1 MKFFVVL
8 FFLFIT
14 TCIFSQKYSRV
25 KIYTDELGLEKLSN
39 LGVAIDHGIK
49 KEGYFFISD
58 FSISEIQRI
67 KENNYSI
74 EILIEDVQAFY
85 KNQNNSNKGLEKNSI
100 CPSSNTEIKSPS
112 QFKLGSMGG
121 FYTYQEYLDEV
132 DKMALEYPQLITSK
146 SVIGN
151 FLTSENRPL
160 YWMKISDNP
169 SIDEIDETEVLYT
182 GVHHAREPI
191 SLTELVF
198 YMWYLLENYS
208 NDLEIQYLLNST
220 ELYFVPCVNPDG
232 YIYNETTDP
241 TGGGMHRKNRR
252 NVGTSNNGVDLNR
265 NYSYQWGTTG
275 ISTNQDDD
283 TYPGSSAFSE
293 PENQAIKWFC
303 ENRHFL
309 FAANAHS
316 FGNHILYPISSTT
329 SEFAVD
335 NEYFKLYTNQM
346 VNQNGFGEMKS
357 SDLYPASGESD
368 DFMYKDDL
376 INKTKIFAITPE
388 IGGSNHGFWPASTEI
403 QGLCKDMMIPN
414 LMVAQLTHKYCVI
427 NDEMSSYIDNSIG
440 YLNYS
445 VERLGIEDGTFSI
458 SIEPL
463 KGIQSVGSLNNH
475 TLNLKGRLLDSISY
489 SLNPLLQF
497 GDTIQYVIVTD
508 YGTWVQRDTTIKI
521 FGAISLQLSDDC
533 SNLSNWSGDWN
544 TSITAYHSGFSSFT
558 DSPFG
563 NYQGA
568 STSQFK
574 LNSKIDLRYA
584 VSPVLSFYTKWQIES
599 NYDYCQFQVSTD
611 NGKSWQAQCGKYTS
625 IGVGSGSGGNQPNG
639 QPVYDGNQYNWVREE
654 IDLSDYLDQEINVRF
669 LLKADNGEEKD
680 GFYFDDFKVNYN
692 YDPNASIEEVDF
704 QIHAFPNPTSNSTL
718 FSFPNLLEN
727 GELGI
732 FDQSGKCVLK
742 KVIESNETNENIDSS
757 FLPSGVYLVKLMN
770 SNRYSRPFKLV
781 VLH

>member
-1 MKFFVVL
+1 MRFLV
-8 FFLFIT
+8 FLFIFFFSN
-14 TCIFSQKYSRV
+14 CIFSQKYSRV
-25 KIYTDELGLEKLSN
+25 KIYTDDKGLEKLSN
-39 LGVAIDHGIK
+39 LGVAIDHGVK

-58 FSISEIQRI
+58 FS
-67 KENNYSI
+67 SI
-74 EILIEDVQAFY
+74 EFQKIKDNQFIFEVIIDDVQSFY
-85 KNQNNSNKGLEKNSI
+85 KNQNLVRVEEKNST
-100 CPSSNTEIKSPS
+100 CSNFKSQITSPTH
-112 QFKLGSMGG
+112 FKLGSMGG

-132 DKMALEYPQLITSK
+132 DKMVLAYPQLITPK
-146 SVIGN
+146 SAIGN

-160 YWMKISDNP
+160 YWLKISDNP
-169 SIDEIDETEVLYT
+169 SIDEIDETEVFYS

-208 NDLEIQYLLNST
+208 SDLEIQYLLNST

-232 YIYNETTDP
+232 YIYNETNDP

-252 NVGTSNNGVDLNR
+252 NVGITNKGVDINR
-265 NYSYQWGTTG
+265 NYSYKWGTTG

-309 FAANAHS
+309 FASNAHAY
-316 FGNHILYPISSTT
+316 GNHILYPISSSS

-346 VNQNGFGEMKS
+346 ANQNGFGEMKS

-376 INKTKIFAITPE
+376 TNKPKIFAITPE
-388 IGGSNHGFWPASTEI
+388 IGGTNHGFWPASNEI
-403 QGLCKDMMIPN
+403 EDLCKDMLIPN
-414 LMVAQLTHKYCVI
+414 LLVSQLTHKYCIVK
-427 NDEMSSYIDNSIG
+427 DEMPSYIESLTG
-440 YLNYS
+440 YFNYS
-445 VERLGIEDGTFSI
+445 VKRFGIEDGNFSI

-463 KGIQSVGSLNNH
+463 KGIQSVGSLNSH
-475 TLNLKGRLLDSISY
+475 TLNLKGRLLDSISF

-508 YGTWVQRDTTIKI
+508 YGTWTNRDTIVKKYGSITLK
-521 FGAISLQLSDDC
+521 FLDNC
-533 SNLSNWSGDWN
+533 SNLNNWSGDWN
-544 TSITAYHSGFSSFT
+544 TSVTDYHSGFSSFT

-568 STSQFK
+568 SSSQFK
-574 LNSKIDLRYA
+574 LNQKIDLRYA
-584 VSPVLSFYTKWQIES
+584 ASPILSFYAKWQIES

-611 NGKSWQAQCGKYTS
+611 NGKSWQAQCGNYTS

-639 QPVYDGNQYNWVREE
+639 QPVYDGNQYDWVREE

-669 LLKADNGEEKD
+669 LLKSDNGSEKD

-692 YDPNASIEEVDF
+692 YDPNASIEEIDF
-704 QIHAFPNPTSNSTL
+704 QIHAFPNPTSNSTI
-718 FSFPNLLEN
+718 FSFSNLVET
-727 GELGI
+727 GELGV

-742 KVIESNETNENIDSS
+742 KLIGSNETNLTFDSS

-770 SNRYSRPFKLV
+770 SKRYSRPFKLV

>member
-1 MKFFVVL
+1 MKFFGVL
-8 FFLFIT
+8 FFLLIT

-25 KIYTDELGLEKLSN
+25 KIYTDDNGLEKLSN
-39 LGVAIDHGIK
+39 LGVTIDHGVK
-49 KEGYFFISD
+49 KTGFFFISD
-58 FSISEIQRI
+58 FSNSELQRI
-67 KENNYSI
+67 KENQYAF
-74 EILIEDVQAFY
+74 EVLIDDVQTFY
-85 KNQNNSNKGLEKNSI
+85 KNQNTLRVEEKNST
-100 CPSSNTEIKSPS
+100 CPSLNSKVLSPTN
-112 QFKLGSMGG
+112 FKLGSMGG

-132 DKMALEYPQLITSK
+132 DKMAQEFPQLITSK
-146 SVIGN
+146 STIGN
-151 FLTSENRPL
+151 FLTSENRPI

-169 SIDEIDETEVLYT
+169 LIDEVDETEVFYS

-208 NDLEIQYLLNST
+208 NDLEIQYLLDST

-232 YIYNETTDP
+232 YIYNETKDP

-252 NVGTSNNGVDLNR
+252 NVGVINKGVDINR

-275 ISTNQDDD
+275 ISTNPDDD

-303 ENRHFL
+303 ENRDFL
-309 FAANAHS
+309 FASNAHAY
-316 FGNHILYPISSTT
+316 GNHILYPISSTS

-376 INKTKIFAITPE
+376 SNKPKIFAITPE
-388 IGGSNHGFWPASTEI
+388 IGGSNHGFWPASNEI
-403 QGLCKDMMIPN
+403 EGLCKEMLLPN
-414 LMVAQLTHKYCVI
+414 LMVAQLSHKYSVVK
-427 NDEMSSYIDNSIG
+427 DESPSFIERLTG
-440 YLNYS
+440 YFNYS
-445 VERLGIEDGTFSI
+445 AERLGIEDGTFSI
-458 SIEPL
+458 FIEPL
-463 KGIQSVGSLNNH
+463 KGIQTVGSITNH
-475 TLNLKGRLLDSISY
+475 TLNLKGRLLDSISF

-497 GDTIQYVIVTD
+497 GDTIQYIIFTD
-508 YGTWVQRDTTIKI
+508 YGNWEHRDTIVKRY
-521 FGAISLQLSDDC
+521 GAISLQISDDC
-533 SNLSNWSGDWN
+533 SSLNNWSGDWN
-544 TSITAYHSGFSSFT
+544 TSITDYHSGFSAFT

-568 STSQFK
+568 SVSQIK
-574 LNSKIDLRYA
+574 LNQKIDLRYA
-584 VSPVLSFYTKWQIES
+584 ASPMLSFYAKWQIES

-611 NGKSWQAQCGKYTS
+611 NGKTWQAQCGKYTS
-625 IGVGSGSGGNQPNG
+625 IGVGTVSGGNQPNN
-639 QPVYDGNQYNWVREE
+639 QPVYDGNQYEWVREE

-669 LLKADNGEEKD
+669 LLKSDNGLEKD
-680 GFYFDDFKVNYN
+680 GFYFDDFKVKYN
-692 YDPNASIEEVDF
+692 FDQNASIENVDF
-704 QIHAFPNPTSNSTL
+704 QLNAFPNPTSNSTL
-718 FSFPNLLEN
+718 ISFSNLIES

-732 FDQSGKCVLK
+732 FDQSGKCVLNR
-742 KVIESNETNENIDSS
+742 VISSNEMNVNIDSS

-770 SNRYSRPFKLV
+770 SKLYSRPFKLV

>member
-1 MKFFVVL
+1 MKFFGVL
-8 FFLFIT
+8 FFLLIT

-25 KIYTDELGLEKLSN
+25 KIYTDDNGLEKLSN
-39 LGVAIDHGIK
+39 LGVTIDHGVK
-49 KEGYFFISD
+49 KTGFFFISD
-58 FSISEIQRI
+58 FSSSEIQRI
-67 KENNYSI
+67 KEHNYSI
-74 EILIEDVQAFY
+74 EILIDDVQALY
-85 KNQNNSNKGLEKNSI
+85 KNQNNSSNGVDKNSI
-100 CPSSNTEIKSPS
+100 CPSSITDIKSPTN
-112 QFKLGSMGG
+112 FKLGSMGG

-132 DKMALEYPQLITSK
+132 DKMAIQFPQLISSK
-146 SVIGN
+146 SAIGN
-151 FLTSENRPL
+151 FITSENRPI

-169 SIDEIDETEVLYT
+169 SIDETDETEVFYS

-191 SLTELVF
+191 SMTELVF

-232 YIYNETTDP
+232 YIYNETIDP

-252 NVGTSNNGVDLNR
+252 NVGTSNKGVDINR

-275 ISTNQDDD
+275 ISTNPDDD

-293 PENQAIKWFC
+293 PESQAIKWFC

-316 FGNHILYPISSTT
+316 FGNYILYPIGSTI
-329 SEFAVD
+329 SEFAID
-335 NEYFKLYTNQM
+335 NEYFKLYTNQL

-357 SDLYPASGESD
+357 SDLYPASGDSD

-376 INKTKIFAITPE
+376 SNKPKIFTITPE
-388 IGGSNHGFWPASTEI
+388 IGGVNHGFWPASNEI
-403 QGLCKDMMIPN
+403 EGLCKDMLHPN
-414 LMVAQLTHKYCVI
+414 LMVAQLSHKYSVVK
-427 NDEMSSYIDNSIG
+427 DESPSFIERLTG
-440 YLNYS
+440 YFNYS
-445 VERLGIEDGTFSI
+445 AERLGIEDGTFSI

-475 TLNLKGRLLDSISY
+475 TLNLKGRLLDSISF

-497 GDTIQYVIVTD
+497 GDTIQYIIVTD
-508 YGTWVQRDTTIKI
+508 YGNWQHRDTIVKRY
-521 FGAISLQLSDDC
+521 GAITVQFSDDC
-533 SNLSNWSGDWN
+533 SSPTNWTGGWN
-544 TSITAYHSGFSSFT
+544 TSITDYHSGFSAFT

-568 STSQFK
+568 SISQFK
-574 LNSKIDLRYA
+574 LNQKIDLRYVA
-584 VSPVLSFYTKWQIES
+584 SPILSFYTKWQIES

-625 IGVGSGSGGNQPNG
+625 LGVGSGFGGNQPNN
-639 QPVYDGNQYNWVREE
+639 QPVYDGNQYDWVREE

-669 LLKADNGEEKD
+669 LLKSDNGLEKD

-692 YDPNASIEEVDF
+692 YDQNASIEKVDF
-704 QIHAFPNPTSNSTL
+704 QLNAFPNPTSNSTL
-718 FSFPNLLEN
+718 FSFSNLIES
-727 GELGI
+727 GELNI

-742 KVIESNETNENIDSS
+742 KVIGSNETNITLDSS
-757 FLPSGVYLVKLMN
+757 FLTSGVYLVKLMN
-770 SNRYSRPFKLV
+770 SKSYSRPFKLV